1 MADISLTLSNLQDT
15 VEKASSSIKTLDS
28 AFSEMSEVL
37 KGHVDKVDKTTKKQ
51 EDAIKRQ
58 QQAVDKLTRSIQNN
72 LSSITSEF
80 TKQIP
85 IIGKSLQNGIDSIL
99 KGMQRPLEALSRFVL
114 GNKNLSGVLTAA
126 GGGLLAS
133 AALIFKE
140 FQKIENAVVSISKQ
154 TGFYGQQLKNVRDM
168 TIEAY
173 KGNLQFG
180 ISMEKNAKSAI
191 GLVTALGS
199 QRRITQDLIKFNA
212 QLADYTGLSADQTGK
227 LMSTMIKGFGM
238 TTNQVKNF
246 IGQLATA
253 TAGGQATATIIRDMA
268 ANSNLVAMHAAKGAQ
283 YLLDMSAY
291 SRLTNV
297 NMNKMQSMTDVFLNF
312 DSGTELI
319 NKLNVAF
326 GGSLNSME
334 MFSKAMKGDVV
345 GVMDDLHGLLSS
357 PQGLRTLQMYP
368 GYARQLGQQLGMS
381 YDEMLKIAKMTK
393 SDLELAKQQQGEQA
407 KINDI
412 LREQRTTFE
421 NMKNILIAEFLPGFT
436 NLAKRAITMV
446 KPLKEGALYVRD
458 IYRNFREMI
467 GGSDVAALSTIAVA
481 IPTLISLTKVLFGR
495 GSERNP
501 LYVKDVSGGVGG
513 VDGRRWQ
520 TGSSAA
526 RRGYQRGRAQG
537 SGFFRS
543 VGRGVSSG
551 YQSLS
556 RGGGMRGLL
565 RGGAV
570 GTILSVLSLVDA
582 ISTGDSESIIRSLLS
597 IGGAGLGGALGAILG
612 PAGSIAGGFAGGY
625 AGGALADAIYG
636 GRAATGRV
644 VGSPSLFMVGEEN
657 RREVIIPTERIR
669 NGMPVSSDV
678 ANELASIG
686 VPGFFD
692 GGGVGG
698 FSTSVG
704 GPGYGNRNRGS
715 VASSGSVGEQKRR
728 EQESRSINEA
738 YRRDLKAQHNER
750 LEALINIERNTADT
764 STLLGGSGGGGLT
777 NVNYRFPRRRG
788 GGGLNIDPIKDM
800 PKDFIDAFKQGFLN
814 EYQEWRKSLVGDQRQ
829 TVELLHDLYDM
840 YGIYGKQGMRGVY
853 RHAATDKGVEQ
864 RLDWIISKIGGSGSI
879 ADRESMAL
887 TQGLRAGMMSDV
899 LGGNWKQ
906 NLGVGLSTALFS
918 SGVYR
923 MQNALDYRNYVPQR
937 PTVAPPRPTV
947 GLRESSYDPKD
958 LDFSDA
964 DLTFELDPED
974 LAEFAPGIAPTISTA
989 NAVTRD
995 PLRPI
1000 QRVRME
1006 QALENRI
1013 LQKVGVANLSP
1024 TATTPNQARRA
1035 DLLELEDLP
1044 QLNLNRPPDLLGLED
1059 LPQLTQNFDRATGGR
1074 DPYADMADQAN
1085 QGYLDLATTRPYTR
1099 WERISDR
1106 IKGSAV
1112 GQKFGE
1118 WKKGFGGLF
1127 EGSQQ
1132 MVKDPKT
1139 GAMVPTGEK
1148 GGFFSSA
1155 AGGAALQGLGA
1166 AGLQLATGGFGR
1178 KNVGAAVST
1187 GFSAAGSALAT
1198 MGPYGMVAGLGLN
1211 IAGGLIG
1218 NAIAGSSKAV
1228 KRNKAM
1234 AGLKKAIDNKDM
1246 STFRNK
1252 KALSKTLRQPSSR
1265 GRTLVAIQALLGGLP
1280 NPLSSRELGALTS
1293 YLINDNASETDHAF
1307 WNKRLFDKD
1316 SDKLTGDNTFE
1327 NLQTQMNESGKFDNE
1342 LESSADNI
1350 LERWRKDRG
1359 YESEA
1364 DAIEA
1369 LGISPEDAKD
1379 ITKLTTA
1386 ISQRSGGSQF
1396 LEQHM
1401 MSMSDEEYAEAQSGG
1416 DGGGG
1421 GQVTMPPELT
1431 QYMMELN
1438 NNVRKMGQEL
1448 GSQTF
1453 NVIIKM
1459 DSREVAQAVVEAQSE
1474 IAENNTTGG

>member
-15 VEKASSSIKTLDS
+15 IEKASSSIKTLDS
-28 AFSEMSEVL
+28 AFSEMSDAL
-37 KGHVDKVDKTTKKQ
+37 KDHVDKVDKSTKKQ

-407 KINDI
+407 RINDI

-421 NMKNILIAEFLPGFT
+421 NMKNILISEFLPGFT
-436 NLAKRAITMV
+436 NLAQRAMTMV
-446 KPLKEGALYVRD
+446 KPLKEGVLHVRD
-458 IYRNFREMI
+458 IYRQFREML
-467 GGSDVAALSTIAVA
+467 GGSDVKAISTIAVA
-481 IPTLISLTKVLFGR
+481 IPTLIAVAKGLIGR
-495 GSERNP
+495 GSAINP
-501 LYVKDVSGGVGG
+501 LWVRDVSGGVDGYTG
-513 VDGRRWQ
+513 SMFGDYREGRRS
-520 TGSSAA
+520 GMNRRDSAGLA
-526 RRGYQRGRAQG
+526 GLNKMGRMG
-537 SGFFRS
+537 R
-543 VGRGVSSG
+543 VGMGVAALGTVGAAASF
-551 YQSLS
+551 L
-556 RGGGMRGLL
+556 GGGD
-565 RGGAV
+565 A
-570 GTILSVLSLVDA
+570 IDKVLSLITMIAPFFGPVGMG
-582 ISTGDSESIIRSLLS
+582 I
-597 IGGAGLGGALGAILG
+597 GAGAAALGVLKNTFI
-612 PAGSIAGGFAGGY
+612 
-625 AGGALADAIYG
+625 DK
-636 GRAATGRV
+636 AATGRV

-692 GGGVGG
+692 GGTVGG
-698 FSTSVG
+698 FATAVG

-715 VASSGSVGEQKRR
+715 VASSGSIGEQKRR

-738 YRRDLKAQHNER
+738 YRRDLKDQHNQR

-777 NVNYRFPRRRG
+777 NVSYRFPRRRG

-800 PKDFIDAFKQGFLN
+800 PKDFMNAFKQGFLN

-864 RLDWIISKIGGSGSI
+864 RLDWIISKIGGSGSFI
-879 ADRESMAL
+879 DRESMAL

-899 LGGNWKQ
+899 LGGSWKQ
-906 NLGVGLSTALFS
+906 NLGVGLSTTLFS

-923 MQNALDYRNYVPQR
+923 MQNALDYRNYNPPQL
-937 PTVAPPRPTV
+937 PQLPQPPQPETPASTGEPIVLWAPSPLEGEGV
-947 GLRESSYDPKD
+947 GLRDPRNVGPRINELYSFD
-958 LDFSDA
+958 RSLMTNFDSG
-964 DLTFELDPED
+964 LT
-974 LAEFAPGIAPTISTA
+974 GTIRARGEASI
-989 NAVTRD
+989 
-995 PLRPI
+995 L
-1000 QRVRME
+1000 
-1006 QALENRI
+1006 NRI
-1013 LQKVGVANLSP
+1013 KRSRMG
-1024 TATTPNQARRA
+1024 QAIGDRYQRA
-1035 DLLELEDLP
+1035 K
-1044 QLNLNRPPDLLGLED
+1044 Q
-1059 LPQLTQNFDRATGGR
+1059 
-1074 DPYADMADQAN
+1074 
-1085 QGYLDLATTRPYTR
+1085 
-1099 WERISDR
+1099 
-1106 IKGSAV
+1106 
-1112 GQKFGE
+1112 
-1118 WKKGFGGLF
+1118 GFGKLF

-1132 MVKDPKT
+1132 MVKDPET

-1166 AGLQLATGGFGR
+1166 AGLQLATGGFGK

-1187 GFSAAGSALAT
+1187 GFSAAGAALST

-1211 IAGGLIG
+1211 IIGGLIG
-1218 NAIAGSSKAV
+1218 NKIVGSSKAV
-1228 KRNKAM
+1228 KRSDALAN
-1234 AGLKKAIDNKDM
+1234 LQKAIQNQNL
-1246 STFRNK
+1246 STFSSSSRK
-1252 KALSKTLRQPSSR
+1252 KLKEASEKKSSR
-1265 GRTLVAIQALLGGLP
+1265 GRTLVAIQSMFANAGL
-1280 NPLSSRELGALTS
+1280 NNNEIGNLFS
-1293 YLINDNASETDHAF
+1293 YLTKTNIDKETTAF
-1307 WNKRLFDKD
+1307 WNKRLFGKESETLNETRYQD
-1316 SDKLTGDNTFE
+1316 
-1327 NLQTQMNESGKFDNE
+1327 LQTQMSKDDAENLDE
-1342 LESSADNI
+1342 LQASAENI

-1364 DAIEA
+1364 EA
-1369 LGISPEDAKD
+1369 LADLGIKPEEARD

-1396 LEQHM
+1396 LERHM
-1401 MSMSDEEYAEAQSGG
+1401 MSMSEEEYAEAQSGG
-1416 DGGGG
+1416 GGGG
-1421 GQVTMPPELT
+1421 GEITMPPELT
-1431 QYMMELN
+1431 QYMLELN

-1474 IAENNTTGG
+1474 TANYASVG

>member
-15 VEKASSSIKTLDS
+15 VEKTSFSIKTLDS

-37 KGHVDKVDKTTKKQ
+37 KGHVDNVDKSTKKQ

-72 LSSITSEF
+72 LSSITNEF

-180 ISMEKNAKSAI
+180 ISMEKNAKSAV

-199 QRRITQDLIKFNA
+199 QRRLTQDLIKFNA

-357 PQGLRTLQMYP
+357 PQGLRTLEMYP
-368 GYARQLGQQLGMS
+368 GYARQLGQQLGMN
-381 YDEMLKIAKMTK
+381 YDEMLKIARMTK

-421 NMKNILIAEFLPGFT
+421 NMKNTLISEFLPGFT
-436 NLAKRAITMV
+436 NLAQRATKMI
-446 KPLKEGALYVRD
+446 KPLKDGVLYVRD
-458 IYRNFREMI
+458 IYRQFREMV
-467 GGSDVAALSTIAVA
+467 GGSDVGAISTIAVA
-481 IPTLISLTKVLFGR
+481 IPTLISLAKGLVGR
-495 GSERNP
+495 GTFYRP
-501 LYVKDVSGGVGG
+501 MYVKVVGTGGGGSG
-513 VDGRRWQ
+513 DGWWA
-520 TGSSAA
+520 TGSSSA
-526 RRGYQRGRAQG
+526 RKGYQRSRTQG
-537 SGFFRS
+537 GGLLRS
-543 VGRGVSSG
+543 LGRGISSG

-556 RGGGMRGLL
+556 KGGGMKGLL
-565 RGGAV
+565 RGGSI
-570 GTILSVLSLVDA
+570 GILFSALNLLDA

-597 IGGAGLGGALGAILG
+597 IGGAGLGGVLGAIGGLG
-612 PAGSIAGGFAGGY
+612 GSLAGGVAGGY
-625 AGGALADAIYG
+625 AGGAIADAIYG
-636 GRAATGRV
+636 GKAATGRV
-644 VGSPSLFMVGEEN
+644 VSSPNLFMVGEEN

-692 GGGVGG
+692 GGEVGG
-698 FSTSVG
+698 FATAVG
-704 GPGYGNRNRGS
+704 GSGYGNRNRGS
-715 VASSGSVGEQKRR
+715 VASAGSIGEQKRR

-738 YRRDLKAQHNER
+738 YRRDLKAQHDQR
-750 LEALINIERNTADT
+750 LEALINIERNTGDT

-788 GGGLNIDPIKDM
+788 GGGFNIDPIKDM

-864 RLDWIISKIGGSGSI
+864 RLDWIISKIGGSGSFV
-879 ADRESMAL
+879 DRESMAL

-899 LGGNWKQ
+899 LGNNWKQ
-906 NLGVGLSTALFS
+906 NLGIGLSTTLFS

-923 MQNALDYRNYVPQR
+923 MQNALDYTRYVDSLPEISR
-937 PTVAPPRPTV
+937 SVTGRKPPRPRYSFKPQDLSDSDKIDLSDTLKFEPFEIDMNELAYFSPAAIEERRKEDARRKIRDNYANHTADMGKYGQDNFV
-947 GLRESSYDPKD
+947 KEKNRFHEEMFTTRGLSSYQRPSGPYN
-958 LDFSDA
+958 L
-964 DLTFELDPED
+964 L
-974 LAEFAPGIAPTISTA
+974 PTKPYSPMEPS
-989 NAVTRD
+989 
-995 PLRPI
+995 PL
-1000 QRVRME
+1000 E
-1006 QALENRI
+1006 Q
-1013 LQKVGVANLSP
+1013 
-1024 TATTPNQARRA
+1024 
-1035 DLLELEDLP
+1035 LELEDLP
-1044 QLNLNRPPDLLGLED
+1044 ELKLNDPSATFQYVEPKFNSMSYNAGAITDINPNYQPTLL
-1059 LPQLTQNFDRATGGR
+1059 
-1074 DPYADMADQAN
+1074 
-1085 QGYLDLATTRPYTR
+1085 
-1099 WERISDR
+1099 ERMKV
-1106 IKGSAV
+1106 KGS
-1112 GQKFGE
+1112 E
-1118 WKKGFGGLF
+1118 WKRGFGKLF
-1127 EGSQQ
+1127 EGA
-1132 MVKDPKT
+1132 PKMDSE
-1139 GAMVPTGEK
+1139 GMPTGEK

-1155 AGGAALQGLGA
+1155 AGAATLQGLGA

-1198 MGPYGMVAGLGLN
+1198 MGPYGMVAGIGLN

-1234 AGLKKAIDNKDM
+1234 EGLKKAIENKDI

-1252 KALSKTLRQPSSR
+1252 KALMKTVKTPSSR
-1265 GRTLVAIQALLGGLP
+1265 GRTLVAIQALLGGIP
-1280 NPLSSRELGALTS
+1280 NPLSGRELGSLMS
-1293 YLINDNASETDHAF
+1293 YLIDPDPNEATTAF

-1316 SDKLTGDNTFE
+1316 SDKLTGDNSFE
-1327 NLQTQMNESGKFDNE
+1327 ALQNKINDDKQLDSD

-1350 LERWRKDRG
+1350 LQRWAKDRG
-1359 YESEA
+1359 YEDGSA
-1364 DAIEA
+1364 ALEA
-1369 LGISPEDAKD
+1369 LGISAEEGRD

-1386 ISQRSGGSQF
+1386 ISQQSGGSQF

-1401 MSMSDEEYAEAQSGG
+1401 MSLSDEEYAEATSG
-1416 DGGGG
+1416 GGGG

-1431 QYMMELN
+1431 QYMLELN
-1438 NNVRKMGQEL
+1438 NNVREMGQNL

-1453 NVIIKM
+1453 SVIVNL
-1459 DSREVAQAVVEAQSE
+1459 DGRQVAQAINEIQSE
-1474 IAENNTTGG
+1474 QADTATTGG

>member
-37 KGHVDKVDKTTKKQ
+37 KGHVDKVDKSTKKQ

-85 IIGKSLQNGIDSIL
+85 IIGKSLQNGIDSII

-180 ISMEKNAKSAI
+180 ISMEKNAKSAV
-191 GLVTALGS
+191 GLVNALGS
-199 QRRITQDLIKFNA
+199 QRRLTQDLIKFNA

-357 PQGLRTLQMYP
+357 PQGLRTLEMYP

-407 KINDI
+407 RINDI

-421 NMKNILIAEFLPGFT
+421 NMKNILISEFLPGFT
-436 NLAKRAITMV
+436 NLAQRAMTMV
-446 KPLKEGALYVRD
+446 KPLKEGVLHVRD
-458 IYRNFREMI
+458 IYRQFREML
-467 GGSDVAALSTIAVA
+467 GGSDVKAISTIAVA
-481 IPTLISLTKVLFGR
+481 IPTLIAVAKGLIGR
-495 GSERNP
+495 GSAINP
-501 LYVKDVSGGVGG
+501 LWVRDVSGGVDGYTG
-513 VDGRRWQ
+513 SIIGDYRKGRRE
-520 TGSSAA
+520 GANRRESAGIA
-526 RRGYQRGRAQG
+526 GLNKMGRMG
-537 SGFFRS
+537 R
-543 VGRGVSSG
+543 VGMGVAALGMAGGAASF
-551 YQSLS
+551 L
-556 RGGGMRGLL
+556 GGGD
-565 RGGAV
+565 A
-570 GTILSVLSLVDA
+570 IDKVLSLITMIAPFFGPVGMG
-582 ISTGDSESIIRSLLS
+582 I
-597 IGGAGLGGALGAILG
+597 GAGAAALGVLKNTFI
-612 PAGSIAGGFAGGY
+612 
-625 AGGALADAIYG
+625 DK
-636 GRAATGRV
+636 AATGRV

-657 RREVIIPTERIR
+657 RKEVIIPTERIR

-692 GGGVGG
+692 GGSVGG
-698 FSTSVG
+698 FATEVG

-715 VASSGSVGEQKRR
+715 VASSGSIGEQKRR

-738 YRRDLKAQHNER
+738 YRRDLKDQHNQR

-777 NVNYRFPRRRG
+777 NVNYRFPRRGG

-800 PKDFIDAFKQGFLN
+800 PKDFIDAFQQGFLN

-864 RLDWIISKIGGSGSI
+864 RLDWIISKIGGSGSF

-899 LGGNWKQ
+899 LGGSWKE
-906 NLGVGLSTALFS
+906 NLGVGLSTTLFS

-923 MQNALDYRNYVPQR
+923 MQNALDFRRYVDSLPEITR
-937 PTVAPPRPTV
+937 SATRRKPPRPRTRFKPQELSDEIDLSDVKIDTSPVELELDDIAAFSPEAIAKRRIRNNYAHHTADMGKYSQENFLKSRQSFFEEGFSTRGLSSYQRPSTPSSSFHTV
-947 GLRESSYDPKD
+947 GALKGKRKYTYEENPIGPIVRQDPIVSSPDELLEFDLSDNPLRMRDLNDP
-958 LDFSDA
+958 SA
-964 DLTFELDPED
+964 TFQYVDKLDP
-974 LAEFAPGIAPTISTA
+974 
-989 NAVTRD
+989 
-995 PLRPI
+995 
-1000 QRVRME
+1000 M
-1006 QALENRI
+1006 
-1013 LQKVGVANLSP
+1013 SP
-1024 TATTPNQARRA
+1024 K
-1035 DLLELEDLP
+1035 
-1044 QLNLNRPPDLLGLED
+1044 GSS
-1059 LPQLTQNFDRATGGR
+1059 
-1074 DPYADMADQAN
+1074 
-1085 QGYLDLATTRPYTR
+1085 
-1099 WERISDR
+1099 ISDINPLYQKTPMDR
-1106 IKGSAV
+1106 IMSTGRK
-1112 GQKFGE
+1112 
-1118 WKKGFGGLF
+1118 WKRGFGKLF
-1127 EGSQQ
+1127 EGAPEMDSNG
-1132 MVKDPKT
+1132 M
-1139 GAMVPTGEK
+1139 PTDEK

-1155 AGGAALQGLGA
+1155 AGAATLQGLGA

-1198 MGPYGMVAGLGLN
+1198 MGPYGMVAGIGLN

-1234 AGLKKAIDNKDM
+1234 EGLKRAIENKDM

-1252 KALSKTLRQPSSR
+1252 DALAKTLKSPSSR

-1293 YLINDNASETDHAF
+1293 YLINPNASDTDHAF
-1307 WNKRLFDKD
+1307 WNKRIFDKD

-1327 NLQTQMNESGKFDNE
+1327 SLQSQMNESNKFDNE
-1342 LESSADNI
+1342 LESSAENI
-1350 LERWRKDRG
+1350 LTRWTKDRG
-1359 YESEA
+1359 YETEA

-1416 DGGGG
+1416 GGGG
-1421 GQVTMPPELT
+1421 GEITMPPELT
-1431 QYMMELN
+1431 QYMLELN
-1438 NNVRKMGQEL
+1438 NNVREMGRNL

-1453 NVIIKM
+1453 SVIVNL
-1459 DSREVAQAVVEAQSE
+1459 DGRQVAQAINEIQAEQSE
-1474 IAENNTTGG
+1474 SSTAGG